1 MIAVLKRSS
10 GTIDAA
16 VYARQQTAAQACAVT
31 KEACRESRRAERT
44 LTGRQEEKAQWIY

>member
-10 GTIDAA
+10 GTIYAA
-16 VYARQQTAAQACAVT
+16 AYAGQQACAVT
-31 KEACRESRRAERT
+31 KEACLESRRAEST